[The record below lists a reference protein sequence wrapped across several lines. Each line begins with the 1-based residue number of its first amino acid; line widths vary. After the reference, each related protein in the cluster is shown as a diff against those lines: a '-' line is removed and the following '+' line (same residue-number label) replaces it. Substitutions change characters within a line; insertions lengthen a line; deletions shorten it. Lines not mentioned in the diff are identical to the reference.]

1 MKKDMLML
9 AQDELHRLDQTVR
22 DCSDRLAELSPLDLE
37 TARLR
42 AEIME
47 ANNRIRAVLDTHP

>member
-1 MKKDMLML
+1 MKKDTLLL
-9 AQDELHRLDQTVR
+9 AREELLKLDQTVR

-42 AEIME
+42 AAIME
-47 ANNRIRAVLDTHP
+47 ANARVRTVLDNM